1 MGIPPE
7 MTWLTSGSW
16 QFDDL
21 SRKRMESAIDLLRG
35 EMILDVGCR
44 DGTFALEVAKRFPN
58 RTVHGFDTDASSI
71 AWANDHA
78 GENMTFFEDDM
89 LTPKMPWTSAYDTVV
104 CMETLEHLPPQRVE
118 DAHNRLLSFLK
129 PGGRLIISVPA
140 NTHISDEDHK
150 TVFYRES
157 LYGKDGIRWSET
169 CPHLWMMFYIDTP
182 KSQSSKDGPGRE
194 SGPPDSGATS

>member
-1 MGIPPE
+1 

-35 EMILDVGCR
+35 DTILDVGCR
-44 DGTFALEVAKRFPN
+44 DGTFSLEAARRFRK

-71 AWANDHA
+71 AWANAHST
-78 GENMTFFEDDM
+78 ENATFFIDDM
-89 LTPKMPWTSAYDTVV
+89 LSPKIPWTAAYDTVV
-104 CMETLEHLPPQRVE
+104 CMETLEHLAPQRVE
-118 DAHNRLLSFLK
+118 EAHSRLISFLK

-157 LYGKDGIRWSET
+157 LHGKDGIRWSET
-169 CPHLWMMFYIDTP
+169 CPHLWMMFYIDT
-182 KSQSSKDGPGRE
+182 SKEKAVSP
-194 SGPPDSGATS
+194 